1 MIRPLRSTSDIST
14 GPASTGPSLVE
25 RHRLVRLGAA
35 IIVAATLSA
44 CGATDFFGED
54 DEVPLPGN
62 RIPILLS
69 DDGLTADEGV
79 ASIPVILPPPYIN
92 SDWPQPGGETDK
104 SNGHLEVADDLREVW
119 SRSIGSGGD
128 DEQGLVAQPVIAG
141 GRLFALD
148 SDATLTAL
156 DATSGS
162 RLWSLDLRPEDEDD
176 AIFPG
181 GVTTGDG
188 RVFVTTGYGEAMA
201 LNPETGAELWR
212 VSLPGPARGAPGY
225 GNGRLFAV
233 TIENR
238 LFALSAETGERL
250 WDHQGISEVTA
261 LLGGGAPAISG
272 AIILVPYTSGE
283 LFALRAENGRVQWL
297 ESLTNIRVAQS
308 VARLADIRGNP
319 VIDLATGARIWE
331 RPIGGVSTPWV
342 AGEFV
347 FVMGDGAQLV
357 ALTRRDGR
365 ARWVT
370 QLPPFEDMEDQD
382 DPIQYVGPVLVGD
395 RLLVGDSLGQAY
407 AVSPYTGDILGRID
421 VGDDIFVSPI
431 VANGTIYFLTN
442 DGNIHAWR

>member
-1 MIRPLRSTSDIST
+1 ML
-14 GPASTGPSLVE
+14 E

-35 IIVAATLSA
+35 IILTATLSA

-69 DDGLTADEGV
+69 EDGLTADEGV
-79 ASIPVILPPPYIN
+79 AGIPVILPPPYVN
-92 SDWPQPGGETDK
+92 ADWPQPGGEADK
-104 SNGHLEVADDLREVW
+104 SNGHLEVADNLREIW
-119 SRSIGSGGD
+119 SRSIGSRGD
-128 DEQGLVAQPVIAG
+128 DEQGLVSQPVISG

-156 DATSGS
+156 DAASGS
-162 RLWSLDLRPEDEDD
+162 RLWSRDLRPEDEED

-181 GVTTGDG
+181 GITTGDG
-188 RVFVTTGYGEAMA
+188 RIFVTTGYGEAMA

-225 GNGRLFAV
+225 SNGRVFAV

-238 LFALSAETGERL
+238 MFALSAETGERQ
-250 WDHQGISEVTA
+250 WDHQGISEVTS
-261 LLGGGAPAISG
+261 LLGGAAPAISG
-272 AIILVPYTSGE
+272 PIVLIPYTSGE

-297 ESLTNIRVAQS
+297 ESLTNIRMSQS

-319 VIDLATGARIWE
+319 VIDENRAFAISNGGLMAAIDLATGARIWE
-331 RPIGGVSTPWV
+331 RAIGGISTPWV

-382 DPIQYVGPVLVGD
+382 GPIQYVGPVLVGD
-395 RLLVGDSLGQAY
+395 RLLVADSLGQAY

-421 VGDDIFVSPI
+421 VGDDMFISPI
-431 VANGTIYFLTN
+431 VADGTIYFLTN

>member
-1 MIRPLRSTSDIST
+1 
-14 GPASTGPSLVE
+14 LV
-25 RHRLVRLGAA
+25 AT
-35 IIVAATLSA
+35 TLSA

-54 DEVPLPGN
+54 TEVPLPGN
-62 RIPILLS
+62 RVPILLT
-69 DDGLTADEGV
+69 DEGLTADEGV
-79 ASIPVILPPPYIN
+79 AEIPVILPRPYIN
-92 SDWPQPGGETDK
+92 TDWPQPGGQADK
-104 SNGHLEVADDLREVW
+104 SNGHLDVADGLREVW

-128 DEQGLVAQPVIAG
+128 DEQGLVAQPVIAD

-148 SDATLTAL
+148 SDTTLTAL
-156 DATSGS
+156 NAADGA
-162 RLWSLDLRPEDEDD
+162 RLWSRDLRPEDEDD
-176 AIFPG
+176 AVFPG

-188 RVFVTTGYGEAMA
+188 RIFVTTGYGEAIA
-201 LNPETGAELWR
+201 LSPETGAELWR

-225 GNGRLFAV
+225 GNNQLFAV

-250 WDHQGISEVTA
+250 WDHQGISEVTS
-261 LLGGGAPAISG
+261 LLGGAAPAISG
-272 AIILVPYTSGE
+272 PIVLVPYTSGE

-297 ESLTNIRVAQS
+297 ESLTNIRMAQS

-319 VIDLATGARIWE
+319 VIDENRAFAISNGGLMAAIDLATGARIWE
-331 RPIGGVSTPWV
+331 RAIGGVSTPWV

-347 FVMGDGAQLV
+347 FVMGEGAQLV

-370 QLPPFEDMEDQD
+370 QLPPFEDMEDREG
-382 DPIQYVGPVLVGD
+382 PIQYVGPVLAGD

-431 VANGTIYFLTN
+431 VAGGTIYFLTD